1 MNPFTT
7 GGALLRVVSGINY
20 FNSHSGPGIRKAREE
35 GDYALAR
42 DIQVKG
48 TSRFADYI
56 NPKLK
61 ITYEIYGQENIPQDG
76 PILIVPNHQGYAD
89 ILLIYS
95 IFKHMQTGFIAKK
108 ELSKIGIIQ
117 KAAENTGTIFLNRG
131 DARGAI
137 QVINEGTERLKRGDS
152 LVIFPEGTRSKGGP
166 ARHFKAG
173 SLKFAQK
180 AKVPVLPV
188 TIEGTYHTFE
198 EYGSFRPA
206 HYKCIIHPLVHIEEM
221 DRREQA
227 SVHSLIEK
235 TVFDGLKELTGKEVT
250 FIEE

>member
-1 MNPFTT
+1 
-7 GGALLRVVSGINY
+7 
-20 FNSHSGPGIRKAREE
+20 
-35 GDYALAR
+35 
-42 DIQVKG
+42 
-48 TSRFADYI
+48 
-56 NPKLK
+56 
-61 ITYEIYGQENIPQDG
+61 
-76 PILIVPNHQGYAD
+76 
-89 ILLIYS
+89 
-95 IFKHMQTGFIAKK
+95 MQTGFIAKK

-152 LVIFPEGTRSKGGP
+152 LVIFPEGTRSKE
-166 ARHFKAG
+166 ARPDISRQAAW
-173 SLKFAQK
+173 KFAQK

-235 TVFDGLKELTGKEVT
+235 TVFDGLKELREKKLHS
-250 FIEE
+250 